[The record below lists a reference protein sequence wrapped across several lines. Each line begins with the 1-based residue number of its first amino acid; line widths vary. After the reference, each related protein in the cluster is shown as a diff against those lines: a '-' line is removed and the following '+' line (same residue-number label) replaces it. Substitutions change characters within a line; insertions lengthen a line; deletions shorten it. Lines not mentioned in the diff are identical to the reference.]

1 MIKNI
6 QVNKEVINI
15 LINYLWTNSFIY
27 SQLLGGQ
34 LMEISELWKK
44 ILELL
49 EPEISPI
56 SFKTWIEPIEP
67 VSISDSTVVLKIEEN
82 FIKSMVETRF
92 LSLID
97 NAIKHIAGPDYKV
110 ILVSGNESP
119 SETKKPDEK
128 ESKSK
133 SSFESNL
140 NPKYVFSTFVVGNSN
155 RMAHAASL
163 AVAEAPAKAYNPFFL
178 YGGVGLGKTH
188 LMHSIAHYIL
198 DQNPNAKVLYAS
210 CETFTNELINSIRDD
225 NNEEFRRK
233 YRNIDVLLIDDIQF
247 ISQKERTQE
256 EFFHTFNALHDANK
270 QIIIS
275 SDRPPKEIKTLED
288 RLRSR
293 FEGGLIAD
301 IQPPDFETRIA
312 ILKKKAG
319 NENLDIDDEVY
330 AYIAKN
336 IVSNIRE
343 LEGALTRVVA
353 YAKLTQENIT
363 KSLAENA
370 LKDIFNEQS
379 AIEIT
384 PERIQEIV
392 ASYYNIR
399 PEDMVGSKRSNNIA
413 YPRQIAMYLSRQM
426 LDISLPKLGEHFGGR
441 DHTTI
446 IHGINKIQE
455 NLKTDKNLQN
465 IIFELENRIKGE

>member
-1 MIKNI
+1 MD
-6 QVNKEVINI
+6 
-15 LINYLWTNSFIY
+15 LT
-27 SQLLGGQ
+27 
-34 LMEISELWKK
+34 ELWNQT
-44 ILELL
+44 LNLL

-56 SFKTWIEPIEP
+56 SFKTWIGPIIP
-67 VSISDSTVVLKIEEN
+67 VKIVSNTVILRIEDS
-82 FIKSMVETRF
+82 FIKGMVETRF
-92 LSLID
+92 LALIE
-97 NAIKHIAGPDYKV
+97 NAIKHLAGEDYR
-110 ILVSGNESP
+110 VSIISGEES
-119 SETKKPDEK
+119 SEEEKKPEEK
-128 ESKSK
+128 ATKSK
-133 SSFESNL
+133 AVFDSNL

-225 NNEEFRRK
+225 TNEEFRKK

-312 ILKKKAG
+312 ILKKKVED
-319 NENLDIDDEVY
+319 ENLNVDDEVLS
-330 AYIAKN
+330 YIAKN
-336 IVSNIRE
+336 IISNIRE

-353 YAKLTQENIT
+353 YAKLTQTQIT

-392 ASYYNIR
+392 AQYYNIR
-399 PEDMVGSKRSNNIA
+399 PEDIIGSKRNSAIA
-413 YPRQIAMYLSRQM
+413 KPRQVAMYLSRQL
-426 LDISLPKLGEHFGGR
+426 LDMSLPKLGEHFGGR

-455 NLKTDKNLQN
+455 SLKTDKNLQN
-465 IIFELENRIKGE
+465 VIFELENRIKGE

>member
-1 MIKNI
+1 MDIT
-6 QVNKEVINI
+6 Q
-15 LINYLWTNSFIY
+15 LWTNT
-27 SQLLGGQ
+27 LA
-34 LMEISELWKK
+34 
-44 ILELL
+44 LL

-56 SFKTWIEPIEP
+56 SFQTWIQPIVP
-67 VSISDSTVVLKIEEN
+67 VKISGNTVVLRIDES
-82 FIKSMVETRF
+82 FIKGKVETRF
-92 LSLID
+92 LTLIE
-97 NAIKHIAGPDYKV
+97 NSVKHLMGAEYKV
-110 ILVSGNESP
+110 SIISG
-119 SETKKPDEK
+119 DE
-128 ESKSK
+128 
-133 SSFESNL
+133 SFEEEKKAEEKAPKPANGFNSNL

-301 IQPPDFETRIA
+301 IQPPDLETRIA
-312 ILKKKAG
+312 ILKKKAE
-319 NENLDIDDEVY
+319 NENLEIGDDVLG
-330 AYIAKN
+330 YIAKN

-353 YAKLTQENIT
+353 YAKLTKAQIT
-363 KSLAENA
+363 RSLAENA

-384 PERIQEIV
+384 PERIQEVV
-392 ASYYNIR
+392 AQYYNIR
-399 PEDMVGSKRSNNIA
+399 PEDIIGSKRNSSIA
-413 YPRQIAMYLSRQM
+413 KPRQIAMYLSRQL
-426 LDISLPKLGEHFGGR
+426 LDMSLPKLGEHFGGR

-446 IHGINKIQE
+446 IHGINKIQD

-465 IIFELENRIKGE
+465 VIFELENRIKGE

>member
-1 MIKNI
+1 MD
-6 QVNKEVINI
+6 
-15 LINYLWTNSFIY
+15 
-27 SQLLGGQ
+27 
-34 LMEISELWKK
+34 ISELWAGT
-44 ILELL
+44 LALL

-56 SFKTWIEPIEP
+56 SFKTWIEPIVP
-67 VSISDSTVVLKIEEN
+67 VKISGNTVVLRIDES

-92 LSLID
+92 LSLIE
-97 NAIKHIAGPDYKV
+97 NSVKHIMGCEYKV
-110 ILVSGNESP
+110 HIISGDEKIEEVIKE
-119 SETKKPDEK
+119 ETKQT
-128 ESKSK
+128 KSK
-133 SSFESNL
+133 TAFDSNL

-198 DQNPNAKVLYAS
+198 DQNPNTKVLYAS
-210 CETFTNELINSIRDD
+210 CETFTNELINSISDD

-312 ILKKKAG
+312 ILKKKAE
-319 NENLDIDDEVY
+319 NENLEIDNEVL

-336 IVSNIRE
+336 ISSNIRE

-353 YAKLTQENIT
+353 YAKLTQAQIT
-363 KSLAENA
+363 KSLAESA
-370 LKDIFNEQS
+370 LKDIFNEQA

-392 ASYYNIR
+392 AQYYNIR
-399 PEDMVGSKRSNNIA
+399 PEDIIGSKRNSSIA
-413 YPRQIAMYLSRQM
+413 KPRQVAMYLSRQL
-426 LDISLPKLGEHFGGR
+426 LDLSLPKLGEHFGGR

-446 IHGINKIQE
+446 IHGINKIQDS
-455 NLKTDKNLQN
+455 LKTDKNLQSV
-465 IIFELENRIKGE
+465 IFELENRIKGE

>member
-1 MIKNI
+1 
-6 QVNKEVINI
+6 
-15 LINYLWTNSFIY
+15 
-27 SQLLGGQ
+27 
-34 LMEISELWKK
+34 MEISELWKK

-67 VSISDSTVVLKIEEN
+67 VSISDSTVVLKIEES

-97 NAIKHIAGPDYKV
+97 NSVKHIAGSDYKV
-110 ILVSGNESP
+110 ILISGNENP
-119 SETKKPDEK
+119 IETKKPDEK

-140 NPKYVFSTFVVGNSN
+140 NPKYIFSTFVVGNSN

-319 NENLDIDDEVY
+319 NENLEIDDEVY
-330 AYIAKN
+330 SYIAKN

-379 AIEIT
+379 AIEIN

-392 ASYYNIR
+392 ATYYNIR

-446 IHGINKIQE
+446 IHGINKVQE